1 MSHAAEEHGHVVP
14 IPVYVAIFATLLV
27 LTGVTTAVAFVDLGP
42 LNTVLMLGIAATKA
56 LLVVLFF
63 MHLRYSA
70 RLTWL
75 FAGAG
80 IIWIGILFVITLAD
94 YLSRAPVR

>member
-1 MSHAAEEHGHVVP
+1 MSHGHVVP
-14 IPVYVAIFATLLV
+14 IRIYVAIFATLLV
-27 LTGVTTAVAFVDLGP
+27 LTGVTTAVAFVDLGAM
-42 LNTVLMLGIAATKA
+42 NSVIMLGIALTKA
-56 LLVVLFF
+56 LLVLLYF

-80 IIWIGILFVITLAD
+80 LIWIGHIFAFTLAD
-94 YLSRAPVR
+94 YLTRPVGLP